1 MTRFSIGFT
10 DEEYA
15 KLESIRSWYEE
26 ATGVRISRCS
36 IIKRLLFDP
45 SHQSGLFLELDAEKS
60 FKNPSKDDLECQ
72 V

>member
-26 ATGVRISRCS
+26 QTGVRISRCS

-45 SHQSGLFLELDAEKS
+45 SHERGLFSELEQEKS
-60 FKNPSKDDLECQ
+60 FKVPSKTHLDGQ